1 MKIRLTSLLCLLLLC
16 LQPLALAD
24 HDALDAALDD
34 IFPRYHT
41 TGAVVVIG
49 KGEDIIYHYD
59 YGFADKKE
67 QKPVTAQTCFK
78 TASVSKL
85 ISAIR
90 VMQLV
95 EEGMLNLDTPI
106 GNYLGYDV
114 AHPRD
119 PHTAVTLRML
129 MSHTS
134 AIDGSYT
141 SGRHLQSLLN
151 QNHWETWQPGT
162 RYRYSNLGAG
172 IMGSLM
178 ETVTHQDVNACVDEG
193 VFQPLGIDAA
203 YRVWL
208 LDTPSDASLRLDA
221 DGKLA
226 RSRTFYPAEPY
237 DASPLPETHYDLTIG
252 DVWIRGD
259 DLCRLGMM
267 LCQGGTLEGATI
279 LQPSTVEEMLSS
291 QQGKGGITADS
302 PYGLCVHRV
311 DSLLDDRMIYGHQGQ
326 SGGIVCNLYWDRES
340 GFVFAMI
347 TNGCSSKMDN
357 YICKLSRRVF
367 EAAWTHLGE

>member
-1 MKIRLTSLLCLLLLC
+1 MLKRLLLLTAALCLLLSS
-16 LQPLALAD
+16 ARAD
-24 HDALDAALDD
+24 AALDAALAD

-49 KGEDIIYHYD
+49 KGEDIIYHHD

-67 QKPVTAQTCFK
+67 QKPVTAQTYFK

-95 EEGMLNLDTPI
+95 EDGMLDLDAPI
-106 GNYLGYDV
+106 GEYLGYTV
-114 AHPRD
+114 AHPKYPD
-119 PHTAVTLRML
+119 TPVTLRML

-141 SGRHLQSLLN
+141 SGRQLQNLLN
-151 QNHWETWQPGT
+151 KNHWETWQPGT
-162 RYRYSNLGAG
+162 RYKYSNLGAG

-178 ETVTHQDVNACVDEG
+178 EKVSRQDVNTCVDEG

-208 LDTPSDASLRLDA
+208 LDTPADAALRYDA

-226 RSRTFYPAEPY
+226 RSRTFYPTEPY
-237 DASPLPETHYDLTIG
+237 DASPLPESHYDLTIG

-267 LCQGGTLEGATI
+267 LCQGGTLKGVTI
-279 LQPSTVEEMLSS
+279 LQPSTVEEMTAS

-326 SGGIVCNLYWDRES
+326 SGGIVCNLYWDKES
-340 GFVFAMI
+340 GFVLTMI

-357 YICKLSRRVF
+357 YICKLSRKVF